1 MNFQG
6 KNFLTNDGSY
16 RLIRIIAQFTIATF
30 QKQGGAI
37 G

>member
-16 RLIRIIAQFTIATF
+16 RLTRTIDQFIISTF
-30 QKQGGAI
+30 QKQSGAI